1 MSRLTPWRTAAVGTM
16 GAQNLPKEQQGHLLC
31 ISFSIAQQRG
41 GVPLQEARG
50 DVLELIGEVLLGQ
63 PSR

>member
-1 MSRLTPWRTAAVGTM
+1 M

-50 DVLELIGEVLLGQ
+50 DVLELIGEVLLEQ